1 MRKSHKYTMST
12 LNSLSSKYDR
22 SQMKNESL
30 NQSFSEYEELTGAD
44 LSAAKKDKCLYY
56 KARETV
62 YADPPHKNQLFALF
76 SWQPSSGCTPDK
88 NGVYGMLKIRGTYE
102 DENEMNKRAEYLVA
116 HCDSFNRI
124 YHAKNGVPV
133 PLTLKDEYSKEI
145 KFVRQR
151 EEDNDIIH
159 SSVEDDKK
167 RDEDIQKE
175 LDSRVD
181 KIKQEEKE
189 GTVVESIDEYIQAKV
204 KIAFNM
210 NAIDTLKNQL
220 GQSQNILRKASKLVQ
235 ELEEANPEFQE
246 QFMDR
251 FNNARRSIGVKIEDD
266 PDLKQI
272 EYMNYTDEDLQKYL
286 D

>member
-1 MRKSHKYTMST
+1 MST
-12 LNSLSSKYDR
+12 LSSLSSKYDR

-30 NQSFSEYEELTGAD
+30 DQSFSEYEELTGSE

-62 YADPPHKNQLFALF
+62 YADPPNKNQIFALF

-124 YHAKNGVPV
+124 YHAKNGIPV
-133 PLTLKDEYSKEI
+133 PLTLKEEFSKEV

-151 EEDNDIIH
+151 DDDHDIIH
-159 SSVEDDKK
+159 ASVEDDKK
-167 RDEDIQKE
+167 RDDDIQKE
-175 LDSRVD
+175 LDSRIE
-181 KIKQEEKE
+181 KIKKEEKE
-189 GTVVESIDEYIQAKV
+189 GVVVESIDEYIQAKV

-210 NAIDTLKNQL
+210 NAIDTMKNQL
-220 GQSQNILRKASKLVQ
+220 VQSQKILRNANTLVQ
-235 ELEEANPEFQE
+235 KLEEANPEFKD

-251 FNNARRSIGVKIEDD
+251 FNNARRSIGVKIEDN

-272 EYMNYTDEDLQKYL
+272 EYMNYTNDDLQKYL